1 MRMKRKVMIL
11 ILLIMVFSFILPK
24 NSMAFLWWDDPIYRE
39 PDRIPESSASGGL
52 DDMIKDAEA
61 FEKEKGATV
70 GGSGSQTFQLNQ
82 GNLQSFSSDL
92 YSVLLISATAISV
105 LIGIIIG
112 IKYMIG
118 SVEEKAEYK
127 KLLVPYLAGCV
138 AVYGALGIWKL
149 LVTILGNV

>member
-1 MRMKRKVMIL
+1 MKKKKIIVFIFL
-11 ILLIMVFSFILPK
+11 IITFSFILPN
-24 NSMAFLWWDDPIYRE
+24 NSMANPIYRE
-39 PDRIPESSASGGL
+39 PDIIPNEKQVEGL

-70 GGSGSQTFQLNQ
+70 GGQDSTTFQLKQ
-82 GNLQSFSSDL
+82 DQLQNFSSNL
-92 YSVLLISATAISV
+92 FSVLIITATAISIIV
-105 LIGIIIG
+105 GIIIG

-127 KLLVPYLAGCV
+127 KMLVPYLAGCV

-149 LVTILGNV
+149 LVTVLGNV